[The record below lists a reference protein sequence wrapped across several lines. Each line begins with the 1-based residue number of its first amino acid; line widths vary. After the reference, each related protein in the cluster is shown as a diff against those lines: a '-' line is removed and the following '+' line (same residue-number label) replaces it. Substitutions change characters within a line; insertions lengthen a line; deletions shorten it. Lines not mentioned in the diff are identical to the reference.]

1 MAKTKVLS
9 CLLAVGLL
17 LAAGAAFSPAQA
29 QAQPAIA
36 CDKPEHDFGQVA
48 QGEDVEHI
56 FKIKNKGKGVLKIE
70 RARGG

>member
-1 MAKTKVLS
+1 MATRKTLS
-9 CLLAVGLL
+9 CLLAACFL
-17 LAAGAAFSPAQA
+17 LAAGAASGPA

-36 CDKPEHDFGQVA
+36 CDKPEYDFGKIA

-56 FKIKNKGKGVLKIE
+56 FKIKNKGKEALKIE

>member
-1 MAKTKVLS
+1 MAKTKTLF
-9 CLLAVGLL
+9 CLLAAATLL
-17 LAAGAAFSPAQA
+17 VAGAAFSPA

-48 QGEDVEHI
+48 QGSDVEHI